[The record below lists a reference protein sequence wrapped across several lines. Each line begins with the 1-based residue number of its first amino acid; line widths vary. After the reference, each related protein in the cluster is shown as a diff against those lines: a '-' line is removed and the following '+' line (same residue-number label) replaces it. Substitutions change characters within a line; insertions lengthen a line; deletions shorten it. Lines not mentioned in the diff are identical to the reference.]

1 MNAQNILHLRG
12 AWALPATNA
21 QYMMHSSGN
30 VNAHAQFF
38 DALAKKKEVAHPR
51 ASISAT
57 RSPHVGGASCSRS
70 REGDSVV
77 WNEQRSKQRVKD
89 NDFHDYEVNV
99 QDLRR
104 AMDFRNLGTK
114 DVRRAEAVHLYV
126 DVPNFH
132 RAVDDAGNDKQKQR
146 KLVRA
151 ASVLRKAQ
159 GDLLAE
165 DSIGDIQRQTVRLH
179 GLNYKPYDSDEESGE
194 AERVERAVIHAITHN
209 TYVLDV
215 FNTVIDDVQGF
226 SSAVGLASGTSYIAN
241 IGKTGKREL
250 ISLGSCAN
258 LAAKVIGGKDTITIT
273 SGMYGLL
280 PSCLQEHFQKSEV
293 IAGVQTYRSTG
304 LRWSSHPE
312 LGEELKVTW
321 DEEKWKKKTEEYR
334 DALPLD
340 QIEISDATVL
350 IDVSLLTERNCK
362 RTSAV
367 SFYADLDGFT
377 RYVQEA
383 ETDEKVVSLI
393 RQFHMI
399 RAEFHAVVGTD
410 YDGLVL
416 QHRGD
421 CILGILH
428 LPCGDDN
435 HPKRCQRAVDIAMG
449 LQSSMEHVLNEHLAD
464 RKDIHLAV
472 GLDVG
477 KALVTRLGKKGQ
489 RISIC
494 FGPEVSEAER
504 LQRLSGAKQIRISSK
519 VYEQMEDEDVR
530 EEFKKNGSTY
540 VATDLTFP
548 KLDEKKEEK
557 AAEQGSLG
565 AAVEDGRIRVTTSAA
580 TAVAR
585 PWHNSRPW
593 MSE

>member
-1 MNAQNILHLRG
+1 MA
-12 AWALPATNA
+12 
-21 QYMMHSSGN
+21 
-30 VNAHAQFF
+30 
-38 DALAKKKEVAHPR
+38 
-51 ASISAT
+51 
-57 RSPHVGGASCSRS
+57 
-70 REGDSVV
+70 
-77 WNEQRSKQRVKD
+77 WNEQRSRDRVKK
-89 NDFHDYEVNV
+89 NDFNDFEVEV
-99 QDLRR
+99 RDLRR
-104 AMDFRNLGTK
+104 SMDFHNLGPK
-114 DVRRAEAVHLYV
+114 DVRRAQGVHLYV

-132 RAVDDAGNDKQKQR
+132 RAVENAGNDKQKQR

-151 ASVLRKAQ
+151 ASVLRKVQ
-159 GDLLAE
+159 GDLLAQ

-179 GLNYKPYDSDEESGE
+179 ALNYKPYDSDDEDRD
-194 AERVERAVIHAITHN
+194 AERVERAVIHAVTHN

-215 FNTVIDDVQGF
+215 FNTVIGDVQDF
-226 SSAVGLASGTSYIAN
+226 SSAVGLANGTSYIAN
-241 IGKTGKREL
+241 IGKHGKREL

-273 SGMYGLL
+273 SSMYALL
-280 PSCLQEHFQKSEV
+280 PTCLQEHFQKSDV
-293 IAGVQTYRSTG
+293 IAGVRTYRSTG
-304 LRWSSHPE
+304 LRWSGHPE
-312 LGEELKVTW
+312 LAKELGVIW
-321 DEEKWKKKTEEYR
+321 DEEKWKKKTEGYR
-334 DALPLD
+334 DDLPLD
-340 QIEISDATVL
+340 QIEISDATAL

-399 RAEFHAVVGTD
+399 RAEFHAVVGAD
-410 YDGLVL
+410 YNGLVL

-435 HPKRCQRAVDIAMG
+435 HGNRCQRAVDIAMG
-449 LQSSMEHVLNEHLAD
+449 LQSSMEHVLKEHLAD

-477 KALVTRLGKKGQ
+477 KAFVTRLGKKGQ

-504 LQRLSGAKQIRISSK
+504 LQQLSSAKQIRISK
-519 VYEQMEDEDVR
+519 EVYGQLDDTDVQ
-530 EEFKKNGSTY
+530 EEFKKSGTSY

-548 KLDEKKEEK
+548 KVDEKKEEK
-557 AAEQGSLG
+557 AAEQESLG
-565 AAVEDGRIRVTTSAA
+565 ASVEDGHIRVTTSAA
-580 TAVAR
+580 TAAAAR

>member
-1 MNAQNILHLRG
+1 M
-12 AWALPATNA
+12 
-21 QYMMHSSGN
+21 
-30 VNAHAQFF
+30 
-38 DALAKKKEVAHPR
+38 
-51 ASISAT
+51 
-57 RSPHVGGASCSRS
+57 
-70 REGDSVV
+70 V
-77 WNEQRSKQRVKD
+77 WNEQRSKERVKK
-89 NDFHDYEVNV
+89 NDFSDFEVEV
-99 QDLRR
+99 RDLRR
-104 AMDFRNLGTK
+104 SMDFHNLGRN
-114 DVRRAEAVHLYV
+114 DVRRAQGVHLYV

-132 RAVDDAGNDKQKQR
+132 RAVDNAGKDKQKQR

-151 ASVLRKAQ
+151 ASVLRKVQ
-159 GDLLAE
+159 GDLLAA

-179 GLNYKPYDSDEESGE
+179 ALNYKPYDSDEESRE

-209 TYVLDV
+209 SYVLDV
-215 FNTVIDDVQGF
+215 FNKVIDDVQDF
-226 SSAVGLASGTSYIAN
+226 SSAVGLASGTSYVAN
-241 IGKTGKREL
+241 IGKHGKREL

-273 SGMYGLL
+273 SGMYDLL
-280 PSCLQEHFQKSEV
+280 PTCLQEHFQKSNV

-312 LGEELKVTW
+312 LVDELSVSW
-321 DEEKWKKKTEEYR
+321 DEEKWKKKTDEYR
-334 DALPLD
+334 DDLPLD
-340 QIEISDATVL
+340 QIEISDATAL
-350 IDVSLLTERNCK
+350 IDVTLLTERNCK

-383 ETDEKVVSLI
+383 ETDAKVVSLI

-399 RAEFHAVVGTD
+399 RAEFHAVVSTD

-428 LPCGDDN
+428 LPSEDDK
-435 HPKRCQRAVDIAMG
+435 HGKCCRKAVDIAIG
-449 LQSSMEHVLNEHLAD
+449 LQSSMEHVLNEHLQN
-464 RKDIHLAV
+464 RQDIHLAV

-477 KALVTRLGKKGQ
+477 KAFVTRLGKKGQ

-494 FGPEVSEAER
+494 FGPEVSESER
-504 LQRLSGAKQIRISSK
+504 LQQISGAEQIRISSE
-519 VYEQMEDEDVR
+519 VYDQLDDEDVR
-530 EEFKKNGSTY
+530 DEFKRSGKSY
-540 VATDLTFP
+540 VATRLTFP
-548 KLDEKKEEK
+548 SLDEKKEEK

-565 AAVEDGRIRVTTSAA
+565 ATVNGGNVRVTTSA
-580 TAVAR
+580 TVAANR